1 MFFHIIKQIF
11 NIKKLKNIG
20 IFLGIYKLKKIG
32 LYAVVACIV
41 MAGCSSSID
50 ELKEDGNNA
59 LYLRGEMNDYAV
71 SEIYRLREHNGAL
84 CTFATL
90 RSDWAPYKFKFA
102 DKSWSD
108 GSNFGYKEPPGVMR
122 EHSSLVA
129 LNSHSKFEEV
139 RFYPQSDGVYRFCL
153 IEKSGQYFAEVVKAQ
168 DNEIKPFL
176 QLVKESL
183 EQ

>member
-71 SEIYRLREHNGAL
+71 SETYRLREHNGAL
-84 CTFATL
+84 CTFA
-90 RSDWAPYKFKFA
+90 R
-102 DKSWSD
+102 
-108 GSNFGYKEPPGVMR
+108 
-122 EHSSLVA
+122 H
-129 LNSHSKFEEV
+129 
-139 RFYPQSDGVYRFCL
+139 
-153 IEKSGQYFAEVVKAQ
+153 
-168 DNEIKPFL
+168 
-176 QLVKESL
+176 
-183 EQ
+183 